1 LYFGAWQK
9 IFGSHW
15 QKSRGGVQSFMAVV
29 FYLWLIPLALL
40 VVGGLGSLYLCIKRD
55 WPAGSESEKRSD
67 LEIALEM
74 EAREAE
80 AEARAPHS
88 APLGTVTGSITS

>member
-1 LYFGAWQK
+1 
-9 IFGSHW
+9 
-15 QKSRGGVQSFMAVV
+15 MAVV